1 MTMRNSLAAAIAAA
15 AVVVFLAVGTAKAGI
30 VVYGN
35 LGSSGTNAISSSGG
49 IVLTATTW
57 RAIGFTVGGTNV
69 MLETVTIGFNVGS
82 SGSADVRLDLYS
94 NSSGQPGT
102 SLFNTSQSLAANTL
116 NQPITFNFNQTLSS
130 GSTYWIVAQR
140 AGGTGN
146 ATALAWR
153 PAAGTPNPAPITQ
166 NASGW
171 LNLGNAT
178 GVTSADSG
186 ATWGSTGTG
195 SSNSISFTAI
205 VPEPSTWAMGGV
217 GITFAASCREFQR
230 RRRVNARES

>member
-15 AVVVFLAVGTAKAGI
+15 IMAVFLAVGSANAGI

-35 LGSSGTNAISSSGG
+35 LGSSGTNAISTSGG
-49 IVLTATTW
+49 IVVSGSTW

-69 MLETVTIGFNVGS
+69 MLETVTIGVNVNS
-82 SGSADVRLDLYS
+82 TGSADMRLDLYS
-94 NSSGQPGT
+94 NNSGVPGT
-102 SLFNTSQSLAANTL
+102 SLFNTSQSLAANTV
-116 NQPITFNFNQTLSS
+116 NQPISFNFNQTLSS

-153 PAAGTPNPAPITQ
+153 PAVGTPAPATQ

-171 LNLGNAT
+171 ANLGNAT
-178 GVTSADSG
+178 GITSSDSG

-195 SSNSISFTAI
+195 SSNAISFTAI
-205 VPEPSTWAMGGV
+205 VPEPSTWAMAGV
-217 GITFAASCREFQR
+217 GIAFAATCEEVRR
-230 RRRVNARES
+230 RRRVNLLGY